1 MKIANLLNEG
11 VGRIVK
17 GVNTTPDVGV
27 NQLPIEAAK
36 FGSKVSKDGVPPIIS
51 AINLGILKE
60 GIAVRFERT
69 PDFDILHIKQK
80 GKNRVELRGK
90 PGYER
95 GGYDANDKL
104 HQVLDKLGKAANISD
119 LMNGEVQNIN
129 PGHPDAEKATK
140 TTKDILSTEGIEE
153 ALGSIDKNSEIY
165 VDMDGVLADF
175 FGEWAKLMKVSHW
188 TELGKEHS
196 IPDALQAIRDS
207 NEFWLNIPMLPKAKE
222 LLLLIK
228 KLKGSYYIC
237 SSPLADDPNSVPHKE
252 EWIRRHLSFFPPKK
266 VFITSNKPK
275 YALRKDGTAN
285 ILIDDFGKNIN
296 AWQDAG
302 GVGFKY
308 KDHKF
313 ERTVGALKKQMT
325 EDVTKPQLDAL
336 ERVVD
341 RVFGQIGIDVEF
353 TRHFID
359 RVNDDRNGQ
368 PITIQELGRLF
379 AKEYK
384 RWGKPIAKMG
394 PDTQAVMKDLESDIN
409 IPFALNW
416 NGKELELV
424 AKTVMRKKN
433 FKTPNQEF
441 RVENKVNEAL
451 DNPYPF
457 KLEGPAK
464 DGTWVGKANTPNGP
478 LVMDFDGNKSQD
490 DFSIDFAVDSKMGS
504 EGTGDAFRIFATVVA
519 IMNEWIKRVGIER
532 VVSFDF
538 NADKEE
544 HDSDGRSKLYDRFAK
559 KLASQLGWSV
569 RKSITGNGST
579 DFFALQNPNPQ
590 TNENFADGKKK
601 GKSKPGRVKKS
612 GASCNGSVTDLRK
625 RAKNASGEK
634 AKMYHWCANMKSG
647 RQ

>member
-1 MKIANLLNEG
+1 
-11 VGRIVK
+11 
-17 GVNTTPDVGV
+17 
-27 NQLPIEAAK
+27 
-36 FGSKVSKDGVPPIIS
+36 
-51 AINLGILKE
+51 
-60 GIAVRFERT
+60 
-69 PDFDILHIKQK
+69 
-80 GKNRVELRGK
+80 
-90 PGYER
+90 
-95 GGYDANDKL
+95 
-104 HQVLDKLGKAANISD
+104 
-119 LMNGEVQNIN
+119 
-129 PGHPDAEKATK
+129 
-140 TTKDILSTEGIEE
+140 
-153 ALGSIDKNSEIY
+153 
-165 VDMDGVLADF
+165 
-175 FGEWAKLMKVSHW
+175 
-188 TELGKEHS
+188 
-196 IPDALQAIRDS
+196 
-207 NEFWLNIPMLPKAKE
+207 
-222 LLLLIK
+222 
-228 KLKGSYYIC
+228 
-237 SSPLADDPNSVPHKE
+237 
-252 EWIRRHLSFFPPKK
+252 
-266 VFITSNKPK
+266 
-275 YALRKDGTAN
+275 
-285 ILIDDFGKNIN
+285 
-296 AWQDAG
+296 
-302 GVGFKY
+302 
-308 KDHKF
+308 
-313 ERTVGALKKQMT
+313 MT